1 MKKAQAALEFL
12 FVIGF
17 AMLLLLP
24 SLGLF
29 ALFVQE
35 SSSTV
40 TANQVETL
48 GNTFLNTATQVAA
61 SGEGATLVLEDVF
74 PDRVISL
81 EIQNNNELAF
91 STSIGGVETTQVYYS
106 SFSINGIFTA
116 DDVSK
121 GNKKFSFQLDEN
133 GIVAITRSDN

>member
-1 MKKAQAALEFL
+1 MKKGQAALEFL

-40 TANQVETL
+40 TANQVA
-48 GNTFLNTATQVAA
+48 NIANRFLTTTTQIAA
-61 SGEGATLVLEDVF
+61 SGKGATLVIEVVF
-74 PDRVISL
+74 PEGVESL
-81 EIQNNNELAF
+81 VIQNNELIF
-91 STSIGGVETTQVYYS
+91 STDIGGVATTHAFFS
-106 SFSINGIFTA
+106 SIPIEGTFTA
-116 DDVSK
+116 SDVSS
-121 GNKKFSFQLDEN
+121 GNKKFSFTLEEN
-133 GIVAITRSDN
+133 GVVLISRVS

>member
-40 TANQVETL
+40 TANQVETI

-61 SGEGATLVLEDVF
+61 SGEGATLVVEVVF
-74 PDRVISL
+74 PDGVKSMG
-81 EIQNNNELAF
+81 IQSNNELIF

-106 SFSINGIFTA
+106 SIPLQGAFTA
-116 DDVSK
+116 NDISK

-133 GIVAITRSDN
+133 GIVEIKKI